1 MPVAVLLPAAGQGS
15 RMGGAPKQFRT
26 LGGEPVLVRTLRQF
40 DAHPAVTHLVVA
52 VSEAEVQPTRA
63 MLGEMAFRCPVVVCQ
78 GGASR
83 QASVGQALA
92 AAPAECDVVLV
103 HDAVRPFVE
112 SHHIDALLDAVR
124 VHGAAALAI
133 PVADTLRRGTD
144 GLLHDTVSRE
154 GLYQMQTPQA
164 FRRALL
170 EQAHARAQEEAT
182 DEVALVQALGVDVHL
197 VEGSSVNF
205 KITRPADWSLAQ
217 AVHAH
222 HHASPM
228 RIGFGYD
235 VHRLTPGRPLI
246 LGGVAFDH
254 SLGLDGHSDA
264 DVVLHALCDAL
275 LGAAALGDIGAHFP
289 NTDERWRGADSRAL
303 LRHVMVLVREAG
315 LNVSN
320 VDVMVA
326 LEAPKLRPYIDQ
338 MRAHIAEDLD
348 VTVGQ
353 VSVKAGTNEKM
364 GFIGRQEGAAA
375 YAVACLM
382 AR

>member
-1 MPVAVLLPAAGQGS
+1 MPVAVLLPAAGQGT
-15 RMGGAPKQFRT
+15 RMGGTPKQFRT
-26 LGGEPVLVRTLRQF
+26 LGGEPVLVRTLRRF
-40 DAHPAVTHLVVA
+40 DAHPEISQFVIA
-52 VSEAEVQPTRA
+52 VSEAEVQPTRE
-63 MLGEMAFRCPVVVCQ
+63 MLGALHFRCPVLVCA

-83 QASVGQALA
+83 QASVGKALA
-92 AAPAECDVVLV
+92 ATPPECEIVMV

-112 SHHIDALLDAVR
+112 VAHLNALLHAVR
-124 VHGAAALAI
+124 EHGAAALAI
-133 PVADTLRRGTD
+133 PVADTLRRGAD
-144 GLLHDTVSRE
+144 GLLHQTVSRD

-170 EQAHARAQEEAT
+170 EDAHARANEDAT
-182 DEVALVQALGVDVHL
+182 DEVALVQSLGYPVHL

-205 KITRPADWSLAQ
+205 KITRPADWTLAQ
-217 AVHAH
+217 AVHAQH
-222 HHASPM
+222 VQAPM

-235 VHRLTPGRPLI
+235 VHRLVHGRPLI

-254 SLGLDGHSDA
+254 PLGLDGHSDA

-303 LRHVMVLVREAG
+303 LRHVMQVVRDAG
-315 LNVSN
+315 FNVSN

-326 LEAPKLRPYIDQ
+326 LEAPKLRPHIDQ
-338 MRAHIAEDLD
+338 MRANIAADLD
-348 VTVGQ
+348 VAIGQ

-375 YAVACLM
+375 YAVACLI
-382 AR
+382 AK